1 LTLSQVDLA
10 LRRGHRQVPLTKG
23 PVVEPAQ
30 IIQTLVLNSVANGC
44 DCASSAY
51 ANLVLARRAGFFSAD
66 LSLPW
71 ALAHSL
77 GVGPLTDSLLVL
89 MPGLPPELNRE
100 DAGRSVLLLGL
111 GLLALLW
118 LAGGSARSLLRPASA
133 FAPRGSAGA
142 SLLKG
147 RPFHGKANQ
156 PFTRG
161 SRSGK
166 VSGWLSGRL
175 VGFP

>member
-1 LTLSQVDLA
+1 MPLS
-10 LRRGHRQVPLTKG
+10 KG

-30 IIQTLVLNSVANGC
+30 IIQTLVLNFVANGC
-44 DCASSAY
+44 DCSSSAY

-66 LSLPW
+66 LRLPRS
-71 ALAHSL
+71 LAHSL
-77 GVGPLTDSLLVL
+77 RFGPLTDSLLVL

-133 FAPRGSAGA
+133 FAPRGSVGA

-147 RPFHGKANQ
+147 RSFHGKANQ

>member
-1 LTLSQVDLA
+1 LHP
-10 LRRGHRQVPLTKG
+10 GFPVP
-23 PVVEPAQ
+23 PIEPAQ
-30 IIQTLVLNSVANGC
+30 VIQTLVLSFVASGC
-44 DCASSAY
+44 DCSSSAY
-51 ANLVLARRAGFFSAD
+51 TTLVLARRAGFFSAY

-71 ALAHSL
+71 SLAHSL
-77 GVGPLTDSLLVL
+77 RFGPPTDSLLVL
-89 MPGLPPELNRE
+89 MPGLLPELHRE
-100 DAGRSVLLLGL
+100 DAGRLVLSLGL

-118 LAGGSARSLLRPASA
+118 LAGGSARSLLRSASA
-133 FAPRGSAGA
+133 FAPRGSVGA